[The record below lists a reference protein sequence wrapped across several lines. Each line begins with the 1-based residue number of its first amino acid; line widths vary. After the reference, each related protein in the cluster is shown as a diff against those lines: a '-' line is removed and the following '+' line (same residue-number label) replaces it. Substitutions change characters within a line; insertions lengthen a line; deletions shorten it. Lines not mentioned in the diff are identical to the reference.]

1 MTIRELS
8 VFVDES
14 GNFGE
19 YDYHCPFYI
28 ISLVLHEQDKD
39 IKDGL
44 KLVENKLSNI
54 GWPKHCVHAG
64 PLIRGE
70 EEYRDES
77 IETRQRI
84 MRILKSFAVS
94 TDFKYT
100 TLFIEKKHINNPF
113 EAIAKLSK
121 QLSQVINSHMELFIS
136 YDVIK
141 IYYDNGQIEVT
152 KILSSVFGIL
162 LDNVEFKKVYPVD
175 YRLFQVADLICTLT
189 LTELKMN
196 NHLLSK
202 SDIKF
207 FGDERTLK
215 KNYLKQICNK
225 KLR

>member
-1 MTIRELS
+1 MAIRELS
-8 VFVDES
+8 IFVDES

-28 ISLVLHEQDKD
+28 ISLVLHDQINIIDYDLNILE
-39 IKDGL
+39 GH
-44 KLVENKLSNI
+44 LSNL
-54 GWPKHCVHAG
+54 GYKNHCVHSG

-70 EEYRDES
+70 EEYRNET
-77 IETRQRI
+77 IENRQKI
-84 MRILKSFAVS
+84 MYSLKAFA
-94 TDFKYT
+94 TKIIFEYA
-100 TLFIEKKHINNPF
+100 TLYIEKKHISNPL

-121 QLSQVINSHMELFIS
+121 QLSQVINSHMELFTS